1 MTTNIYG
8 RIQNPNVVDQFS
20 IGVELNDKEYSGF
33 IIYDNV
39 LDDVNFGDLLY
50 YDLSLKGWKKSS
62 CDDINKMP
70 ARSIYVGKDNIDQN
84 VLLLY
89 GTVKNLDWINLSK
102 FIYVGINGTITS
114 TPTTQSNSI
123 IQKIGLLENSSII
136 FFNFETTWLYV
147 V

>member
-8 RIQNPNVVDQFS
+8 RIQNPNTADCFS
-20 IGVELNDKEYSGF
+20 IGIDLDDKKYSGF
-33 IIYDNV
+33 VIYDII
-39 LDDVNFGDLLY
+39 LDDVVFGDLLY

-62 CDDINKMP
+62 CYDINKMP
-70 ARSIYVGKDNIDQN
+70 ARSIYVGKDNIDHD

-102 FIYVGINGTITS
+102 FIYVGVNGLLTS
-114 TPTTQSNSI
+114 IPTVQSDSI
-123 IQKIGLLENSSII
+123 IQKIGLLEDSNTI
-136 FFNFETTWLYV
+136 FFNFEPTWLYV